1 MMHFWNIVKKI
12 IKKTFSIGIFNQNLT
27 YSFLNSTDM
36 FLKYKGRNFTVE
48 LFQNFN
54 SEAVCRC

>member
-12 IKKTFSIGIFNQNLT
+12 IKKTFSTGIFNQNLT

-54 SEAVCRC
+54 S